1 MGMPV
6 CHGKLFFSSN
16 PYMIKCRT
24 SNVYIYIYKK
34 QVYVYMCINICL
46 PTFGLNLRYMK
57 VNVFLHG
64 AAYDMGIQTRRL
76 FKMY

>member
-1 MGMPV
+1 MPWQTV
-6 CHGKLFFSSN
+6 FFIQPLHDQMQN
-16 PYMIKCRT
+16 IKC
-24 SNVYIYIYKK
+24 VYIYIYKK